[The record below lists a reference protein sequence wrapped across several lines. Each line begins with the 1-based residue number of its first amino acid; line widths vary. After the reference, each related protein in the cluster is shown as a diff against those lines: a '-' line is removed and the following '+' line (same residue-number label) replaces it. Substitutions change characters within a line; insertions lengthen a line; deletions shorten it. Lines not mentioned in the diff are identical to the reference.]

1 MRLATL
7 KKDLYFFR
15 GRILPKGTT
24 IQVSNNDTTRPLY
37 GLSWFACNVLHA
49 PGGLVSFV
57 EKDEIDNVAEL
68 LDDDD
73 ETGDT

>member
-15 GRILPKGTT
+15 GGILPKGTT
-24 IQVSNNDTTRPLY
+24 IQVVKDDLTPHQLY
-37 GLSWFACNVLHA
+37 GYHLLA
-49 PGGLVSFV
+49 PGGLYFFV
-57 EKDEIDNVAEL
+57 YNYELDNVVEFL
-68 LDDDD
+68 DD